1 MTFFKAHRKLHIW
14 LLADLILLA
23 AFLLARGHRQWVNG
37 WERFVAAP
45 IRRALGSLCYQVS
58 VSVMEALYVLAVI
71 LAAAYVVWSIAAV
84 VRAGGRR
91 KRRAYSAVLGAV
103 CAGLSVCAATC
114 LLWGVCYYTDTF
126 QDRSGIR
133 AEEVSLS
140 DLTAVTAWFGS
151 NLAETADQVPRD
163 ENGLFDVSLDDI
175 FAESTDIYEGAE
187 ELFPFLAF
195 EDRVPKRMFF
205 SKIMSAMNFTGVY
218 FAFTGESNIN
228 VDAPACLIPST
239 IAHELAHQRGIAS
252 EQECN
257 FLAVLASTTSGN
269 PVYTYSGWLMGYIH
283 LGNALYRADPEA
295 WQAVRDTLPD
305 TVRADLAYNNAYWAS
320 FAGAA
325 ADASQTVYD
334 TILKG
339 YGQADG
345 IRSYG
350 MVVDL
355 LVAYY
360 RDTALGAD
368 R

>member
-14 LLADLILLA
+14 LLTDLVLLA
-23 AFLLARGHRQWVNG
+23 AFLLARGHRQWMNG

-45 IRRALGSLCYQVS
+45 IRRFLGSLCYQVS
-58 VSVMEALYVLAVI
+58 FSVMEMLYVLAV
-71 LAAAYVVWSIAAV
+71 LFALAYVVWSVAAV
-84 VRAGGRR
+84 VRARGRR

-133 AEEVSLS
+133 AKEVSLP
-140 DLTAVTAWFGS
+140 DLTAVTAWFAS
-151 NLAETADQVPRD
+151 NLAEAADDVPRD
-163 ENGLFDVSLDDI
+163 EAGLFDVSLDAI
-175 FAESTDIYEGAE
+175 FADSTAIYEGAE

-205 SKIMSAMNFTGVY
+205 SKVMSAMNFTGVY

-239 IAHELAHQRGIAS
+239 IAHELSHQRGIAS

-269 PVYTYSGWLMGYIH
+269 PVYAYSGWLMGYIH
-283 LGNALYRADPEA
+283 LGNALYAADREA
-295 WQAVRDTLPD
+295 WQAIRDSLPD

-320 FAGAA
+320 FEGAA
-325 ADASQTVYD
+325 ADASQRFYD

-339 YGQADG
+339 YGQEDG

-350 MVVDL
+350 TVVDL

-360 RDTALGAD
+360 RDTALTNG
-368 R
+368 